1 MQLARSLPATIDVL
15 RPISANPMRAVA
27 FAILIAYAL
36 AALLAVTTHWYF
48 EDADAYSSA
57 AHRLRSGEPL
67 YIGGGAEPWTY
78 RYAPWF
84 AWMWVPL
91 SYLPHGL
98 VMAAWGVLLAL
109 SAAWLA
115 WPDWRSS
122 VS

>member
-15 RPISANPMRAVA
+15 RPISADPMRAVA

-48 EDADAYSSA
+48 EDADAYWNA

-84 AWMWVPL
+84 AWVWVPR
-91 SYLPHGL
+91 SFLPHTV
-98 VMAAWGVLLAL
+98 VMSFWAVLLAL
-109 SAAWLA
+109 LA
-115 WPDWRSS
+115 
-122 VS
+122 